1 MADATA
7 TKLERKYLAHYLN
20 PAFTTADDATYVRLG
35 KDLEEFSVELN
46 PEVETVRNILGE
58 NSVQMSGYEV
68 SADTDPFYYA
78 ENDELAQKIM
88 DIALGRL
95 TGDACKTTYLDVVL
109 KPGAS
114 GGAPTVVTAWREEVY
129 VVPTSYG
136 GDTTGVQTPFTVHF
150 AGNRV
155 QGAFDLST
163 KKFTTTGTAL

>member
-1 MADATA
+1 MADEAVK
-7 TKLERKYLAHYLN
+7 KLERKYLAHYLN
-20 PAFTTADDATYVRLG
+20 PAFTTSDDATYVRLG

-78 ENDELAQKIM
+78 ENDALAQKIL

-95 TGDACKTTYLDVVL
+95 TGESCKTTYVDVIL
-109 KPGAS
+109 KPGETGA
-114 GGAPTVVTAWREEVY
+114 APTVVTAWREEVY

-155 QGAFDLST
+155 EGTFDLET
-163 KKFTTTGTAL
+163 KKFTPKGSAL

>member
-1 MADATA
+1 MADEAM
-7 TKLERKYLAHYLN
+7 KLERKYLAHYIN
-20 PAFTTADDATYVRLG
+20 PAFTTTDDAVYQRLG

-68 SADTDPFYYA
+68 TADTDPFYYA
-78 ENDELAQKIM
+78 TGDDFAQKVL

-95 TGDACKTTYLDVVL
+95 TGDQCKTTYVDVVL

-114 GGAPTVVTAWREEVY
+114 GAEPTVVTAWREEVY

-136 GDTTGVQTPFTVHF
+136 GDTTGVQVPFTVHF

-155 QGAFDLST
+155 KGTFDLST
-163 KKFTTTGTAL
+163 KKFTPTTGL